1 MTNYQTLDDA
11 SLEDIL
17 DRPEDYLQGAT
28 SYFFYDLFAW
38 KNDGQ
43 PVHSINLLRETHVK
57 DLSDDEESPIQTHIA
72 YSDGFGRVLQNKVK
86 VDSGEVFLR
95 DTDGELSRDTDG
107 NLVEGQTDN
116 RWLISGRTVYNNKA
130 KPVKQYEPFYSS
142 TAYYE
147 PETELTEYGVTP
159 ILHYDPLLRVIQID
173 TPNGFFSKVEFTPWV
188 EKHYDENDTVTDSE
202 FYQTP
207 DLDEDEQDA
216 LDKAAQ
222 HDDTPEEQVLDNQGR
237 PFLVIQIQDDRGF
250 LKTQHTLD
258 IEGDELS
265 STDPRLYE
273 RSAETG
279 RIITISST
287 STI

>member
-1 MTNYQTLDDA
+1 MTHAEIGDHTLQPSKLTDINDNVSEVLFDALGLVIATSIYGTEDDQDKGDADLTNYQTLDDA
-11 SLEDIL
+11 SLENIL

-28 SYFFYDLFAW
+28 SYFFYDLFTW

-72 YSDGFGRVLQNKVK
+72 YFDGFGRALQNKVK
-86 VDSGEVFLR
+86 VDSGEAFLQ

-147 PETELTEYGVTP
+147 PETELTSTVSRQFSIMTRYCALSRLTRPKGFSQRSSSRLGGKT
-159 ILHYDPLLRVIQID
+159 LR
-173 TPNGFFSKVEFTPWV
+173 
-188 EKHYDENDTVTDSE
+188 
-202 FYQTP
+202 
-207 DLDEDEQDA
+207 
-216 LDKAAQ
+216 
-222 HDDTPEEQVLDNQGR
+222 
-237 PFLVIQIQDDRGF
+237 
-250 LKTQHTLD
+250 
-258 IEGDELS
+258 
-265 STDPRLYE
+265 
-273 RSAETG
+273 
-279 RIITISST
+279 
-287 STI
+287 